1 MKDKVNTDI
10 GDLHSAADENNVDKA
25 WSESAE
31 PTEPASKELLP
42 QLEELQS
49 QYQELDDK
57 YKRLW
62 ADQQN
67 IVKRSQKEKQ
77 DMAKYAAFATLDAIL
92 PALDNFE
99 FAKKS
104 INDNTSIDD
113 CITSIDMLQS
123 QIIMSL
129 KSVGLTEIATEGLF
143 NAELHEAVSNIADP
157 EKEEGSI
164 LEVLKKGYKL
174 NDRVLRVATVIVSTK
189 E

>member
-10 GDLHSAADENNVDKA
+10 EDLHSAGDDKDVNKA
-25 WSESAE
+25 WSESIE
-31 PTEPASKELLP
+31 PGEPANTELLP
-42 QLEELQS
+42 KLEELQS

-67 IVKRSQKEKQ
+67 MVKRSQKEKQ

-113 CITSIDMLQS
+113 CIKSIDMLQT
-123 QIIMSL
+123 QILMSL
-129 KSVGLTEIATEGLF
+129 KSVGLTEIQTDGLF
-143 NAELHEAVSNIADP
+143 NAELHEAVSNIANP

-174 NDRVLRVATVIVSTK
+174 NDRVLRVATVVVSTK

>member
-1 MKDKVNTDI
+1 MKDNVNTDI
-10 GDLHSAADENNVDKA
+10 EDLHSPAEDKDVDKA
-25 WSESAE
+25 WSKSTESAE
-31 PTEPASKELLP
+31 TANTELLP
-42 QLEELQS
+42 KLEELQS

-67 IVKRSQKEKQ
+67 MVKRSQKEKQ

-113 CITSIDMLQS
+113 CIKSIDMLQT
-123 QIIMSL
+123 QILMSL
-129 KSVGLTEIATEGLF
+129 KSVGLTEIETGGLF

-157 EKEEGSI
+157 DEAAGSI
-164 LEVLKKGYKL
+164 IEVLKKGYKL
-174 NDRVLRVATVIVSTK
+174 NDRVLRVATVVVSTK